1 MSKIQYG
8 QVFATPVGTVDGV
21 LSNIGSV
28 LNDVNAIYHD
38 YCTTSHF
45 VTNYQRD
52 MPAVTYWDTLDIVS
66 KYPQLQTIVD
76 QLQPHVDEYARRIAA
91 RPVAVQRSTSWLCY
105 QDRNSFHPKHNHW
118 ARTVDGN
125 VSAHNINAIVYLQAE
140 AGDQLEL
147 FWPTPLAALSQ
158 PDPLFS
164 SDRAAKIDLIS
175 NRAIIIPSWVD
186 HGCEARKR
194 TTQKICMSIN
204 YQYIK

>member
-21 LSNIGSV
+21 LNNIDSV
-28 LNDVNAIYHD
+28 LTDVNAIYQD
-38 YCTTSHF
+38 YCNTSHF
-45 VTNYQRD
+45 VTSYQRD
-52 MPAVTYWDTLDIVS
+52 LPAVTYWDTLDIVS

-76 QLQPHVDEYARRIAA
+76 QLQPHVDEYARN
-91 RPVAVQRSTSWLCY
+91 VAGRLINVQRSTSWLCY
-105 QDRNSFHPKHNHW
+105 QDRNSFNPKHNHW
-118 ARTVDGN
+118 ASTIDGN
-125 VSAHNINAIVYLQAE
+125 VGVHNINAIVYLQAE

-147 FWPTPLAALSQ
+147 FWPTLLAALSQ
-158 PDPLFS
+158 PDQRVS
-164 SDRAAKIDLIS
+164 NVRAAKIGLIS

-204 YQYIK
+204 YRYKK

>member
-28 LNDVNAIYHD
+28 LNDVNAIYQD
-38 YCTTSHF
+38 YRSTNHF
-45 VTNYQRD
+45 VINYERD

-66 KYPQLQTIVD
+66 KYPQLQTVID
-76 QLQPHVDEYARRIAA
+76 QLQPHVDQYAHHIAR
-91 RPVAVQRSTSWLCY
+91 RPVALERMVSWLCY

-118 ARTVDGN
+118 ANLTGSGVA
-125 VSAHNINAIVYLQAE
+125 AHNINAIVYIQAE

-147 FWPTPLAALSQ
+147 FWPTPIAPLSH

-164 SDRAAKIDLIS
+164 SGRAAKIDLIT

-204 YQYIK
+204 YQYRK